1 MTGRPAGNVD
11 KRPAR
16 GAGDRPACWAVN
28 LGTFHYGR
36 AWDLQGGLVRAR
48 LAAEVP
54 DLLLLVEHPHVY
66 TLGRG
71 GDDRHVLWDESVL
84 ARRGVEIYHV
94 DRGGDVT
101 YHGPGQ
107 AVGYPIVALRQ
118 HGLDA
123 HGYLRDLEEVIM
135 RALAEFGIASG
146 RAPGMTGVW
155 VDNAKIAAIGVKFT
169 RAVTSHG
176 FALNVNTDL
185 SYFNGIIPCGLTNRN
200 VTSMQQLLGRPVNMA
215 EVHSA
220 LQRHFGDVF
229 GFDVRPRPLS
239 VLDAWLDDGAPRTE
253 RALSAAAE

>member
-1 MTGRPAGNVD
+1 MTDGPAMNATERP
-11 KRPAR
+11 P
-16 GAGDRPACWAVN
+16 CWAVD

-48 LAAEVP
+48 LADEVP

-66 TLGRG
+66 TLGRA
-71 GDDRHVLWDESVL
+71 GDDRHVLWDESLL

-107 AVGYPIVALRQ
+107 AVGYPIVALRER
-118 HGLDA
+118 GLDA
-123 HGYLRDLEEVIM
+123 HRYLRDLEEIII
-135 RALAEFGIASG
+135 RTLAEFGIDGG

-155 VDNAKIAAIGVKFT
+155 VGQAKIAAIGVKFT

-185 SYFNGIIPCGLTNRN
+185 SYFDGIIPCGLTNRN
-200 VTSMQQLLGRPVNMA
+200 VTSIQELVGRPVDMGQ
-215 EVHSA
+215 VHRA
-220 LQRHFGDVF
+220 LRAHFGDVF
-229 GFDVRPRPLS
+229 GFDVQPIAVDALGPW
-239 VLDAWLDDGAPRTE
+239 LDASKASATASAGA
-253 RALSAAAE
+253 